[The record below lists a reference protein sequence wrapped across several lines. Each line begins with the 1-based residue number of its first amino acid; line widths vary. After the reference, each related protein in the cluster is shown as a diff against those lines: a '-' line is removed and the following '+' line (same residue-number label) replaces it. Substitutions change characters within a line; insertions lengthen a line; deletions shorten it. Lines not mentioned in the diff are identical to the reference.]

1 MNATTSAAG
10 LLEDLPTI
18 EQVVVGVDG
27 GAHSLLALQWA
38 IDEATRR
45 GCRLHVVTCGEVPV
59 VAEAG
64 GLGSAVFTNTYLAA
78 MEQHLLSVNAAAV
91 SRARAL
97 LPHEV
102 TGETVLGSPAQALS
116 ALVAPND
123 ILVVGATNHPGR
135 LSGVLG
141 SVATTAAHRAKCVT
155 IAVRG
160 DNARPTKFDRVVV
173 GVDGSLNSALALRWA
188 LAEASLAAVPMIIVH
203 AWNDPDF
210 DNELSL
216 GDSRTLRQQHAQ
228 TLLDDIVTTAASI
241 DPTVSVTPLLIEGH
255 PAKALI
261 DAADAK
267 DLVVVGSR
275 GRGGFR
281 ALLLGSVSRGVLE
294 HAACSVAV
302 VPHH

>member
-1 MNATTSAAG
+1 MSATTSSAAV
-10 LLEDLPTI
+10 LDEPTSI
-18 EQVVVGVDG
+18 DQVVVGVDG
-27 GAHSLLALQWA
+27 GPHSLVALQWA
-38 IDEATRR
+38 INEAARR

-78 MEQHLLSVNAAAV
+78 MEQHLLGVNAAAV

-102 TGETVLGSPAQALS
+102 TGETVLGSPAHALS

-123 ILVVGATNHPGR
+123 VLVVGATNHPGR
-135 LSGVLG
+135 LTSLVG
-141 SVATTAAHRAKCVT
+141 SVATTTAHRAKCVT
-155 IAVRG
+155 VAVRG
-160 DNARPTKFDRVVV
+160 EITRSPKFDRVVV
-173 GVDGSLNSALALRWA
+173 GVDGSPDSAHALRWA
-188 LAEASLAAVPMIIVH
+188 LGEAKRGAAPLTIVH
-203 AWNDPDF
+203 AWSDPDF

-216 GDSRTLRQQHAQ
+216 GDSRAVRQRHAQ
-228 TLLDDIVTTAASI
+228 SLLDDMLTTAAAI
-241 DPTVSVTPLLIEGH
+241 DPTVSLTPVLVEGH
-255 PAKALI
+255 PAKAII
-261 DAADAK
+261 DVAQAK

-281 ALLLGSVSRGVLE
+281 AMLLGSVSRSVLE
-294 HAACSVAV
+294 HASCSVAV

>member
-1 MNATTSAAG
+1 MNATTGSAA
-10 LLEDLPTI
+10 LLEESTTI
-18 EQVVVGVDG
+18 DQVVVGVDG
-27 GAHSLLALQWA
+27 GPHSLIALQWA
-38 IDEATRR
+38 INEASRR

-78 MEQHLLSVNAAAV
+78 MEQHLLGINAAAV

-102 TGETVLGSPAQALS
+102 TGETVLGSPAHALS
-116 ALVAPND
+116 ALVAPSD
-123 ILVVGATNHPGR
+123 VLVVGATNHPGR
-135 LSGVLG
+135 LTGLVG

-155 IAVRG
+155 VAVRG
-160 DNARPTKFDRVVV
+160 EITRSPKFDRVVV
-173 GVDGSLNSALALRWA
+173 GVDGSLDSVHALQWA
-188 LAEASLAAVPMIIVH
+188 LGEAKLAAAPMTIVH
-203 AWNDPDF
+203 AWSDPDF

-216 GDSRTLRQQHAQ
+216 GDSRALRQRHAQ
-228 TLLDDIVTTAASI
+228 SLLDDMIATAAAI
-241 DPTVSVTPLLIEGH
+241 DPTVNLTPVLVEGH
-255 PAKALI
+255 PVKAI
-261 DAADAK
+261 VDVGHAK

-281 ALLLGSVSRGVLE
+281 AMLLGSVSRSLLE